1 MPGRPLLAVLGWLAT
16 AVAALLIGLA
26 AIRLVGESISGTP
39 GGVRSQ
45 EEVRRALAT
54 APPSATGLTP
64 PTAGPTPSGV
74 AATSAA
80 GARRVLATTGET
92 AVAECGPSGVRLVSW
107 APAQGYRVR
116 DVDRG
121 PDEHVEVR
129 FAGPE
134 GEDELRVVC
143 VGSPPVPQRRH

>member
-54 APPSATGLTP
+54 APPSPAGVTP
-64 PTAGPTPSGV
+64 PAVGPTPSGV
-74 AATSAA
+74 AVTSAA
-80 GARRVLATTGET
+80 GARRVLATTGGT
-92 AVAECGPSGVRLVSW
+92 AVAECGPSGVRLISW

-134 GEDELRVVC
+134 GEDELKVVC